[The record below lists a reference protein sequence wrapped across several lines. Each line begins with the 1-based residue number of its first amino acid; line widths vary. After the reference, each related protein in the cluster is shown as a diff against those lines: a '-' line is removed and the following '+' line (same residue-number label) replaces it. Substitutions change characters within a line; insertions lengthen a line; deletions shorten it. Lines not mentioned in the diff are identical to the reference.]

1 MSKLWLLDVNFIF
14 SLVLVLTLAY
24 ADWKIVLRTLANS
37 SSSRSSNTGTGK
49 GLKELEGEGLLVVVL
64 FCADSLSF
72 TIRNSESSLIDRVGS

>member
-1 MSKLWLLDVNFIF
+1 MTRVHVRAQADNLYSV
-14 SLVLVLTLAY
+14 Y

-64 FCADSLSF
+64 FGADSLSF
-72 TIRNSESSLIDRVGS
+72 TIRNSGSSLIDRVGS